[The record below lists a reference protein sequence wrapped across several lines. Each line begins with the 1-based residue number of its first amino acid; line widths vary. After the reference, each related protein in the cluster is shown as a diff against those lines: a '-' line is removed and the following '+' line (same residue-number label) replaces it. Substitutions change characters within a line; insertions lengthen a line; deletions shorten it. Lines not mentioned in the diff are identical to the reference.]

1 MAALNNSAFFKIN
14 YYFIRFEFKKKK
26 KDKIGIW

>member
-1 MAALNNSAFFKIN
+1 MAALNNSAFFKFN
-14 YYFIRFEFKKKK
+14 YHFICFELKKK